1 MTIDAVLFDWG
12 GTLTPWRAIDHT
24 QAWRAYAAQLHADDP
39 ATADEVAAALA
50 EAEGARWVTARD
62 ELRAFRTE
70 QVLADVGVPW
80 HEGGIAAY
88 RAYWAPYTYT
98 DPEAGPLLAALR
110 LRGLRVGVL
119 SSSPWPAEWHHDIL
133 RRDGVLD
140 ALHGA
145 VWSSSLEWTKPHAE
159 AFGAAMAAVD
169 VDDPRRCIYV
179 GDRLYD
185 DVYGA
190 SLVGMRTV
198 FVPHSAIPDSEQLP
212 VDATPDAVVQRLAD
226 VLDVV
231 DGWIGGE

>member
-1 MTIDAVLFDWG
+1 MTIDAVIFDWG
-12 GTLTPWRAIDHT
+12 GTLTPWYTIDHV
-24 QAWRAYAAQLHADDP
+24 QAWRAYTDALYAEDP
-39 ATADEVAAALA
+39 RRAERVAAALHAA
-50 EAEGARWVTARD
+50 EVARWVAARD
-62 ELRAFRTE
+62 RHRAFRTE
-70 QVLADVGVPW
+70 EVLADVGVPW
-80 HEGGIAAY
+80 HEEGIAAY
-88 RAYWAPYTYT
+88 REFWMPYTIT

-119 SSSPWPAEWHHDIL
+119 SSTPWPAEWHHEIL

-145 VWSSSLEWTKPHAE
+145 VWSSALEWTKPHAE
-159 AFGAAMAAVD
+159 AFGAAMSAVG
-169 VDDPRRCIYV
+169 VDDPRRCVYV

-198 FVPHSAIPDSEQLP
+198 LVPHSAIPSDEQLP
-212 VDATPDAVVQRLAD
+212 VEATPDAVVQRLAD

-231 DGWIGGE
+231 DGWIGP